1 MTTRD
6 ISPRRFA
13 PISLSLVATA
23 LIGLIVSV
31 SASAQSQRATPVAVD
46 EVRVEPLNQTVPVI
60 GRLVARRAGVVAAR
74 TGGPVAEIKVE
85 IGDRVKKGDIIA
97 VLVSERLRWERQLR
111 SARVAEADAAVK
123 TARARIDLRTQ
134 ELKRLTRLRDSAA
147 FSQARFEDK
156 KMEVIAAESAAAE
169 SAAALRRA
177 QADLNLADIELKY
190 ATIRAPYNGIVSL
203 RHTEIGSY
211 LNASDPVV
219 TLIDD
224 NSLEIEADVPANR
237 VAGLG
242 AGLQVTYR
250 IGSSGP
256 FPATVRAVIPEENPR
271 TRTRVVRFTPYL
283 ETDGGYAASQSVILD
298 LPAGK
303 ARSVVTVHKDAILNR
318 KGKTLVFVVAGEG
331 VQIRPVKLGQAV
343 GSRFEVLAGLKD
355 ADLVVVRGNE
365 RLRPGQKVSFERKL

>member
-1 MTTRD
+1 MSARNTSFRQFD
-6 ISPRRFA
+6 WISR
-13 PISLSLVATA
+13 SVVAVA
-23 LIGLIVSV
+23 LIGLVV
-31 SASAQSQRATPVAVD
+31 AAPASAQDHPATPVGVD
-46 EVRVEPLNQTVPVI
+46 EVRVEPLSQTVPVI

-74 TGGPVAEIKVE
+74 TGGPVAEIKVDV
-85 IGDRVKKGDIIA
+85 GDRVEKGDIIA

-134 ELKRLTRLRDSAA
+134 ELKRLTALRKSAA

-169 SAAALRRA
+169 SEAAVRSAR
-177 QADLNLADIELKY
+177 ADLNLADIELKY
-190 ATIRAPYNGIVSL
+190 ATIRAPYDGIVSL

-211 LNASDPVV
+211 LNGSDPVV

-250 IGSSGP
+250 IGPTGP
-256 FPATVRAVIPEENPR
+256 LPATVRAVIPEENPR
-271 TRTRVVRFTPYL
+271 SRTRVVRFTPHL
-283 ETDGGYAASQSVILD
+283 ETDSGYAASQSVTLD

-303 ARSVVTVHKDAILNR
+303 ARPVVTVHKDAVLNR

-331 VQIRPVKLGQAV
+331 VEIRPVKLGQAV